1 MRFLLWSTMS
11 RLPAV
16 LLLAASTLWA
26 HGGQF
31 RPKSGGPR
39 VPPPPGLPSQPTAPA
54 ETGKVTHSWVT
65 WWGYRQFQYL
75 DYRRLQRERR
85 GPVSGSETKKDA
97 DAWRDALRERL
108 IPVLRQAIRDDDKEV
123 RTAAAVAL
131 GKLEAR
137 EAIDD
142 LKRMLEKDTLQEARE
157 AALAGLMYMREP
169 QLRETFAKLVADRA
183 EKLRVRGF
191 ALFGIG
197 RLGDDESVR
206 YLQAFFDR
214 KDRQARAM
222 LPTSTGEKKQFRIAC
237 LAALVLSE
245 AEGLDEFFL
254 TVARN
259 KRFDEHVRAYALS
272 AVGKRGAAERL
283 PDFVEFLSDRREDE
297 QIRRSAA
304 IAIGVV
310 GQKKDRPAIEALAKA
325 VRVEKDDALRHFCL
339 VALGRIGGDAPVKF
353 LLRYLK
359 GAKNEDREFA
369 LIALGLTGDPRAS
382 PDLAKALR
390 TEKNAKRRAAAAI
403 AIGLHGDVK
412 LAPDL
417 HEEFNEAR
425 DWLLLQS
432 CSLSIGMLG
441 YKPAGERLKEVLVE
455 KKQPALRTAA
465 ALAYALLKQHQAVP
479 LFVDLLKGTDNV
491 VTMTALVRVMRYL
504 TSPAA
509 AKPLEEIYGDEKL
522 QRQVRAY
529 ALVSL
534 GQLADRADFPLL
546 MSMAFDINYFIRC
559 PPLDEA
565 LTIL

>member
-1 MRFLLWSTMS
+1 MS
-11 RLPAV
+11 RLPAA

-31 RPKSGGPR
+31 RPASGQPK

-54 ETGKVTHSWVT
+54 ETGKITHSWVT

-85 GPVSGSETKKDA
+85 GPVSGGEEKKDP

-108 IPVLRQAIRDDDKEV
+108 IPILREAIRDDDKEV

-131 GKLEAR
+131 GKLQAR
-137 EAIDD
+137 DAIED
-142 LKRMLEKDTLQEARE
+142 LKRMLERDKLQEARE

-169 QLRETFAKLVADRA
+169 QLRETFEELVSDRA
-183 EKLRVRGF
+183 EKLRIRGF

-214 KDRQARAM
+214 KDRRARSM
-222 LPTSTGEKKQFRIAC
+222 LPTSTGERKHFRVAC
-237 LAALVLSE
+237 LAALVMSE
-245 AEGLDEFFL
+245 AEGLDEFL
-254 TVARN
+254 LKVARS
-259 KRFDEHVRAYALS
+259 KRYDEHVRAYALS
-272 AVGKRGAAERL
+272 AVGKRGSADRL
-283 PDFVEFLSDRREDE
+283 PDFVDFLTDRRQDE
-297 QIRRSAA
+297 QVRRSAA

-310 GQKKDRPAIEALAKA
+310 GKQDDRKAIEALA
-325 VRVEKDDALRHFCL
+325 RVARDEKDDALRHFCL
-339 VALGRIGGDAPVKF
+339 MSLGKIGGEAPVKF
-353 LLRYLK
+353 LLRFLR
-359 GAKNEDREFA
+359 GSNNEDREFA
-369 LIALGLTGDPRAS
+369 LIALGLSGHPKAA
-382 PDLAKALR
+382 PKLVKALQ

-412 LAPDL
+412 LAPEL
-417 HEEFNEAR
+417 AEEFNEAK

-441 YKPAGERLKEVLVE
+441 YKPASERLEEVLVE
-455 KKQPALRTAA
+455 KRQPALRTAA

-479 LFVDLLKGTDNV
+479 LFVDLLKGTENV
-491 VTMTALVRVMRYL
+491 VTMTALVRVMMYL

-509 AKPLEEIYGDEKL
+509 AKPLEEIYADEKL

-534 GQLADRADFPLL
+534 GQLADRSDFPLL

-565 LTIL
+565 ITIL